1 MKIISI
7 KDSIIKIQGAKDHF
21 INQVVEFSTGVKG
34 VILKASK
41 EASFVVVDST
51 DNINISTKY
60 KMISKPLKAS
70 LYEGDLGKILN
81 MNGNF
86 IYPTDSKKG
95 KLIGESLIEKKAPM
109 FYEREKLEDPLMT
122 GIFSVDS
129 LIPIGK
135 GQRELIIGDRR
146 TGKTSIALATI
157 INQRKSNVTT
167 IYLSIGQKQTSIN
180 NVYKVLDQHDSLKNT
195 IILYAEP
202 HLKLSQYLAPYIAMA
217 YAEILQSKGEDV
229 LLIIDDLSKHA
240 NIHRELS
247 LNLDKPGGR
256 EAYPSDLFYAHSKL
270 LERAGKFKEEIG
282 GGTIT
287 CIPIIE
293 TVEGDFATLLAT
305 NVISITDG
313 QIITDTNLATENK
326 FPAIN
331 VGMSVSRTGSAVQ
344 SRELKSIS
352 KQVSLIYSKYL
363 ESSKYELI
371 SVEVSDEVRNNIEKG
386 KALMHSFE
394 QSGYEGRSPKEM
406 ILISKIIE
414 WGALNGQTEITPE
427 ELIKFTAKD
436 LAGKK
441 LLSDYYSK
449 KKYDSELIKSY
460 FQSLL
465 GVKNSYGGKRSPIEV
480 KELGAKYG

>member
-7 KDSIIKIQGAKDHF
+7 KDSIIKIEGEENHF
-21 INQVVEFSTGVKG
+21 INQVVEFSTGITG
-34 VILKASK
+34 VILKASEK
-41 EASFVVVDST
+41 ESFVVVDST
-51 DNINISTKY
+51 DSINIRTKY
-60 KMISKPLKAS
+60 KMINKPLKVS
-70 LYEGDLGKILN
+70 LYEGDFGNVLN
-81 MNGNF
+81 MSGDI
-86 IYPTDSKKG
+86 IYPLDSNKG
-95 KLIGESLIEKKAPM
+95 VVIGESLIEKKAPM
-109 FYEREKLEDPLMT
+109 FFEREKLEDPLMT
-122 GIFSVDS
+122 GIFSIDS

-157 INQRKSNVTT
+157 INQKKTNIKT

-180 NVYKVLDQHDSLKNT
+180 NVYKVLDRHKALEKT
-195 IILYAEP
+195 IMLYAEP

-217 YAEILQSKGEDV
+217 YAEVLQARGEDV

-270 LERAGKFKEEIG
+270 LERAGKFKPEIG

-293 TVEGDFATLLAT
+293 TVEGDFATLLST

-313 QIITDTNLATENK
+313 QIITDINLANENK

-344 SRELKSIS
+344 SQELKSIS
-352 KQVSLIYSKYL
+352 KEVSSIYSKYL

-371 SVEVSDEVRNNIEKG
+371 SVEVSDKVRSNIEKG

-394 QSGYEGRSPKEM
+394 QSGYEGRDPKDM

-414 WGALNGQTEITPE
+414 WGALNGQVEITPE
-427 ELIKFTAKD
+427 ELIEFTSKD
-436 LAGKK
+436 SAGNK
-441 LLSDYYSK
+441 LLNDYYWG
-449 KKYDSELIKSY
+449 KKYDERLIKSY
-460 FQSLL
+460 FCSIL
-465 GVKNSYGGKRSPIEV
+465 GVENKHGGKRSPIEV
-480 KELGAKYG
+480 QELGKKHG